1 MVVGGGGGGNR
12 EKRKD
17 LRVLFG
23 SVGPRP
29 LSIQLGDTL
38 SPLQVTP
45 KSFGEETLKERHRG
59 KQSNLV
65 HKVADSV
72 FMSR

>member
-1 MVVGGGGGGNR
+1 M
-12 EKRKD
+12 KQRKD
-17 LRVLFG
+17 LRVLLG

-45 KSFGEETLKERHRG
+45 KSFGKETLKERHSG
-59 KQSNLV
+59 KRSNWV
-65 HKVADSV
+65 HNVADSV
-72 FMSR
+72 LMSR